1 MIIMPG
7 KNLQFLILNNSV
19 KGKALA
25 QMILEELRSPGLCT
39 NNCWGQ
45 GYYGNEAIAGKAKG
59 YTSSIRAV
67 LQIDLVSTFFNFW

>member
-7 KNLQFLILNNSV
+7 KNLQFLILNNSI
-19 KGKALA
+19 KRKALA
-25 QMILEELRSPGLCT
+25 QMILEELRSPGLDT

-59 YTSSIRAV
+59 YISFIHAV
-67 LQIDLVSTFFNFW
+67 LQIDLVSTFLNFW